1 MTKVRIAAEKK
12 NRKSIFC
19 FLYLKHQLV
28 SKNSCEKLC
37 FDRCELFVKFQNL
50 WPNQIRDLHYWSKV
64 PLRTFKKCKQT
75 ADNKCKQ
82 KNYKNKQTH
91 LPVNDGHWSNNTEIY
106 IHIMATIDPTYRYIM
121 KIPWKNKHKSML
133 YKIKWV
139 FSSQY
144 VEKLEL
150 NLIFSPISV

>member
-1 MTKVRIAAEKK
+1 MLSINLKLWKIFVLSYFWFFTPEK
-12 NRKSIFC
+12 NKSQINILFS
-19 FLYLKHQLV
+19 YLKHQLV
-28 SKNSCEKLC
+28 SKNSFEKLC

-82 KNYKNKQTH
+82 KNYKNKQTY

-121 KIPWKNKHKSML
+121 KIPWKNKRYEIS
-133 YKIKWV
+133 IKT
-139 FSSQY
+139 S
-144 VEKLEL
+144 
-150 NLIFSPISV
+150 I